1 VWKRISRGCLGA
13 LIVIAIGLLGLKI
26 YVSLIPAGNEP
37 VAPISGPPVD
47 LPAGM
52 SRGEYLTRAAD
63 CAACHTRQGGVTMT
77 GGRAFSLP
85 FGIIYSTNLTPDTA
99 TGIGGWSDDDFV
111 KAVREG
117 VGPHG
122 RLYPAMSYTSFA
134 GMSRDDVLEI
144 KRYLMGLR
152 PVNQPAPANSLA
164 FPFNQRWGM
173 NFWNLLFFRERRY
186 MPQTDR
192 STAWNRG
199 AYLAT
204 ALGHCAECH
213 APRNLAYAMASPDYL
228 SGSITDGWKA
238 YNISSD
244 PKDGIGSWSDDQ
256 IKSYLHAGHAQ
267 GRSSASGPMA
277 EVVEN
282 SLQYLTA
289 SDLDALLTY
298 LRALPAH
305 AGGISG
311 GAIERN
317 GTAANQSN
325 AVLPGAEAIA
335 GNARGKRLFEGD
347 CAGCHQWNGQGRE
360 TDYASL
366 LGSRAVNDPEGTALV
381 QVLLNGTVL
390 KVGKGTHTMPAF
402 GQTYSDKDVADI
414 ANYVLGHFGAKQG
427 QVTATQVKMLRG
439 SGGH

>member
-1 VWKRISRGCLGA
+1 VWKRIRRGCLGA
-13 LIVIAIGLLGLKI
+13 MVVIAAGLLGLKI
-26 YVSLIPAGNEP
+26 YVSLLPAGSDP
-37 VAPISGPPVD
+37 VSPISGAPAD

-63 CAACHTRQGGVTMT
+63 CAACHTKQGGVAMA

-85 FGIIYSTNLTPDTA
+85 FGTIYSTNLTPDAA
-99 TGIGGWSDDDFV
+99 TGIGGWSDDEFV

-134 GMSRDDVLEI
+134 GLSRDDVLDI
-144 KRYLMGLR
+144 KRYLMSLT
-152 PVNQPAPANSLA
+152 PVSQAAPANDLA

-173 NFWNLLFFRERRY
+173 NFWNLLFFRERRFA
-186 MPQTDR
+186 PQADR
-192 STAWNRG
+192 SAAWNRG

-213 APRNLAYAMASPDYL
+213 APRNLAYAVSAPDNL
-228 SGSITDGWKA
+228 SGSLTDGWKA

-244 PKDGIGSWSDDQ
+244 PKDGIGAWSNDQ
-256 IKSYLHAGHAQ
+256 VRSYLHAGHAQ

-282 SLQYLTA
+282 SLQYLTP
-289 SDLDALLTY
+289 SDLDALVAY

-305 AGGISG
+305 AGGMAG
-311 GAIERN
+311 GAVAQS

-325 AVLPGAEAIA
+325 AVLPGTEMIA

-360 TDYASL
+360 SDHASL
-366 LGSRAVNDPEGTALV
+366 LGSRAVNDPDGTALI
-381 QVLLNGTVL
+381 QILLNGTVL
-390 KVGKGTHTMPAF
+390 KVGKANHTMPAF
-402 GQTYSDKDVADI
+402 RQAYSDRDIADV
-414 ANYVLGHFGAKQG
+414 ANYVLSHFGDKQG
-427 QVTATQVKMLRG
+427 QVRAEQVAKLRG
-439 SGGH
+439 TGNR